1 MTEKLQQKE
10 KSEKRPK
17 YKIQLKCLRASSN
30 PDVPTEV
37 SEIGTII
44 EELLNEKI
52 NQGPLANSIIWR
64 IEYDTICG
72 NDDYTLYIT
81 VSCEIIEGLS
91 VHSRYALTTPIYR
104 DIKEDHR
111 RGFLEELTNH
121 LIESLYIQIGKNI
134 KN

>member
-1 MTEKLQQKE
+1 M
-10 KSEKRPK
+10 
-17 YKIQLKCLRASSN
+17 KCLRASN
-30 PDVPTEV
+30 NTDVPETV

-44 EELLNEKI
+44 EGLLYDKI
-52 NQGPLANSIIWR
+52 NQGPLSNDIVWR

-81 VSCEIIEGLS
+81 ASYELVEGLT

-104 DIKEDHR
+104 EVSKENR
-111 RGFLEELTNH
+111 KGFLEELTNH
-121 LIESLYIQIGKNI
+121 LIESLYVQIGKNI

>member
-10 KSEKRPK
+10 KSEERKK
-17 YKIQLKCLRASSN
+17 YKIQLKCLRASN
-30 PDVPTEV
+30 NTDVPETV

-44 EELLNEKI
+44 EGLLYEKI
-52 NQGPLANSIIWR
+52 NMGPLSNDIIWR
-64 IEYDTICG
+64 IEYDTIPG

-81 VSCEIIEGLS
+81 ASYELVEGLS

-104 DIKEDHR
+104 DVIEDKR
-111 RGFLEELTNH
+111 KGFLEELTNH
-121 LIESLYIQIGKNI
+121 LIESLYIQIGKTI